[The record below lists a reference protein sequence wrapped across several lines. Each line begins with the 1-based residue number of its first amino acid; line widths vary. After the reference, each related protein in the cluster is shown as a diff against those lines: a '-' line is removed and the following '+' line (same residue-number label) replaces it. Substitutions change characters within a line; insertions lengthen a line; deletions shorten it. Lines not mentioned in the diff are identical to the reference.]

1 MQFKPEYLIN
11 KKGSDVKMIKALIT
25 ILVKLV
31 ESKLEKAGVE
41 TLILKNENYITAAK
55 QIW

>member
-1 MQFKPEYLIN
+1 
-11 KKGSDVKMIKALIT
+11 MIKALIT